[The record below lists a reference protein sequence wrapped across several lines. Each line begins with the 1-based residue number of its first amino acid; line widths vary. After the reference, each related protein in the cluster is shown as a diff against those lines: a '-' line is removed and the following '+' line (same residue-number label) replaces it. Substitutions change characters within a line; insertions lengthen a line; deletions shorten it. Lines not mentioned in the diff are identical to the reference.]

1 MEQRSL
7 RLGDIVDDYCPRE
20 RRITNH
26 AVVAMV
32 GDDVKQTRCTTCE
45 AEHVYKGARV
55 PRKRPKEGDDAGLN
69 LAGGHLVQPRAAIP
83 DPDPV
88 REDPSESVPAAFAA
102 APSAPDDSDAGDE
115 DRQIDRSDDAPV
127 DGWLAHR
134 PLIRAT
140 LPKTDGEPPPARPIP
155 EFTMHQR
162 QPRGGR
168 NFRQHQGWRG
178 AGNGNGSGGGN
189 GHGGNFSRSGG
200 EPDGNRA
207 PGHGGGK
214 PGRHRGGRH
223 RRRR

>member
-1 MEQRSL
+1 MEHRSL

-26 AVVAMV
+26 AIVAMV
-32 GDDVKQTRCTTCE
+32 GEDIRQTRCTTCE
-45 AEHVYKGARV
+45 AEHVFKGARG
-55 PRKRPKEGDDAGLN
+55 PRKRTRGNGEDHEAN
-69 LAGGHLVQPRAAIP
+69 LAGGQLVHPRVAPPEPESLPDGADMIEAAEADAGKAI
-83 DPDPV
+83 DA
-88 REDPSESVPAAFAA
+88 EAA
-102 APSAPDDSDAGDE
+102 SQAPDSGATNGESEASDEPA
-115 DRQIDRSDDAPV
+115 

-140 LPKTDGEPPPARPIP
+140 LPRTEGEPPPARAIP

-168 NFRQHQGWRG
+168 GFQHGWRG
-178 AGNGNGSGGGN
+178 GHGNGSGPGGN
-189 GHGGNFSRSGG
+189 SFRSGG

-214 PGRHRGGRH
+214 PGRRRGGRH